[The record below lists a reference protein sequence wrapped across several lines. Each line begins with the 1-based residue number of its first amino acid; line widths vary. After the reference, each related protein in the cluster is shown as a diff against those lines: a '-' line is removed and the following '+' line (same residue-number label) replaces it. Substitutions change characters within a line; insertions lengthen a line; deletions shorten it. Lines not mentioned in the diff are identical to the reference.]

1 MAFKRWTVRVR
12 LSPPRKKTPIGCL
25 FAWWSLSEV
34 ERVARSASCSCSRSE
49 LCAAGASPVYPLY
62 IGCLFAWWSLSEVE
76 RVARSA
82 SCSCSRSELCA
93 AGARCVYP
101 LYIGCLFAWWN
112 KTARRTNRLGF
123 QNGISLKTAARDD
136 KMCRFDRKTA
146 SGEAVFVFGPVF
158 ARGDRFPAGGS
169 FPCVWAAFA
178 GGGIAFAC
186 SRGVGSDRFR
196 AGRPLLH
203 VRIAFARA
211 GGGFQPTNRLP
222 IW

>member
-93 AGARCVYP
+93 AGASPVYP

-123 QNGISLKTAARDD
+123 QNGISLKTAARED
-136 KMCRFDRKTA
+136 KMCRFDRKAA
-146 SGEAVFVFGPVF
+146 SGEAAFVCS
-158 ARGDRFPAGGS
+158 GG
-169 FPCVWAAFA
+169 FCVRAAFA
-178 GGGIAFAC
+178 GGGGIAFAC
-186 SRGVGSDRFR
+186 SGGVGSDRFR

-211 GGGFQPTNRLP
+211 GGGFQPTSRLP